1 MTVSTCSTNNSEI
14 IGTILNSR
22 TPHIARN
29 KEWVKWSTNP
39 QKFNCISF
47 LMTRSSKK
55 KQFGKSKSDQRPCLD
70 KAEDEKDPIV
80 NNRDSLTCW
89 DREHCSRDFWASVG
103 CLIWDEWIRSIAT
116 VIHGTEYCSSRLRI
130 LLLLWLR
137 FMKSEKLDRIVKPLN
152 HATSFAVQAENKIN
166 NFLLSCPPQASAQ
179 SVPRMHHLEIF
190 TLQFVLPL

>member
-80 NNRDSLTCW
+80 
-89 DREHCSRDFWASVG
+89 
-103 CLIWDEWIRSIAT
+103 
-116 VIHGTEYCSSRLRI
+116 
-130 LLLLWLR
+130 
-137 FMKSEKLDRIVKPLN
+137 KPLN

-166 NFLLSCPPQASAQ
+166 NFLLSCPPPASAQ

-190 TLQFVLPL
+190 TWQLVLPL

>member
-1 MTVSTCSTNNSEI
+1 MTVSTCSINNSEI
-14 IGTILNSR
+14 IGTGLNSR

-70 KAEDEKDPIV
+70 KAEDEKEP
-80 NNRDSLTCW
+80 
-89 DREHCSRDFWASVG
+89 
-103 CLIWDEWIRSIAT
+103 
-116 VIHGTEYCSSRLRI
+116 
-130 LLLLWLR
+130 
-137 FMKSEKLDRIVKPLN
+137 IVKPLN

-166 NFLLSCPPQASAQ
+166 NFLLSCPPPASAQ
-179 SVPRMHHLEIF
+179 SVPRMHH
-190 TLQFVLPL
+190 